1 MDETL
6 NLILDTEQQTIKKE
20 NFISKLKKIIKN
32 KNEIQPVTNNK
43 NNKKQNLIEE
53 LFGYDY
59 NTIMTDNKEDKINT
73 KKKPKFKRKRR
84 RR

>member
-1 MDETL
+1 MYV
-6 NLILDTEQQTIKKE
+6 
-20 NFISKLKKIIKN
+20 FYSVKN
-32 KNEIQPVTNNK
+32 KNKIQPVT

-59 NTIMTDNKEDKINT
+59 NTIMTDNKEDKINS

>member
-1 MDETL
+1 MNETL
-6 NLILDTEQQTIKKE
+6 NLILDTEQQNIKKE
-20 NFISKLKKIIKN
+20 NFISKLINKVKN
-32 KNEIQPVTNNK
+32 KNEIQPVT

-59 NTIMTDNKEDKINT
+59 NTIMTDNKEDKINS

>member
-6 NLILDTEQQTIKKE
+6 SLILDTEQQTIKKE
-20 NFISKLKKIIKN
+20 NFISKLKKKILN

-59 NTIMTDNKEDKINT
+59 NTIMTDNKENKITT

>member
-6 NLILDTEQQTIKKE
+6 NLILDTEQQTIEKE

-59 NTIMTDNKEDKINT
+59 NTIMTDNKKDKINS

>member
-1 MDETL
+1 MNETL

-20 NFISKLKKIIKN
+20 NFISKLINKIKN
-32 KNEIQPVTNNK
+32 KNEMQPVT

-59 NTIMTDNKEDKINT
+59 NTIMTDKKEDKINS
-73 KKKPKFKRKRR
+73 KKKPKIKRKRR